1 MIENAE
7 VESLKRRLKWEGAG
21 SLAELSNRTM
31 DAITAR
37 GHATAIRVRESGEDR
52 PLLSLLIA
60 LQLGFAV
67 GRWGPRRAKH

>member
-21 SLAELSNRTM
+21 SLVELSNRTL

-37 GHATAIRVRESGEDR
+37 EHAIAMWVRESAEDR
-52 PLLSLLIA
+52 PLISLLIV
-60 LQLGFAV
+60 LQLGFAI